1 MDTLTRNSE
10 KKTLFLLGNGD
21 INAAVSQELYE
32 YAVSHGICQI
42 DERALKPVRL
52 QLRRGESSSSV
63 EAPCWVDEFEQASEI
78 CQEA

>member
-32 YAVSHGICQI
+32 YAVKHGICQI
-42 DERALKPVRL
+42 DERALKPERL
-52 QLRRGESSSSV
+52 QLRRRKESYSSV
-63 EAPCWVDEFEQASEI
+63 EAPYGVDAIGQYEI
-78 CQEA
+78 GQEA